1 MRVSRSLACGAFFVL
16 SVGLVL
22 AQPVGAEYITHQM
35 GIALDPAEGGITVT
49 DRIQLGSAPGDE
61 PVEFL
66 LSSALEI
73 ESTNPPVEQ
82 VPLGEF
88 DGFFGINGASIE
100 LGADLELARY
110 RLASFPEGGAMT
122 ISYRGKVDFGL
133 SAQKEEYTRGFRET
147 AGIVGEEGV
156 YLAASGFWYPYFG
169 EALIEF
175 ELAVEQPAGWH
186 VISQG
191 NGTSRGED
199 GRAVWSSGGPMD
211 EIYLVGGPLVVYS
224 ESAGAVE
231 AQVYLHEADDAL
243 AEKYLKATA
252 QYVEMYRELIG
263 PYPYEKFALVENFW
277 ETGYGMPSFTL
288 LGPQIIR
295 FPFIL
300 TSSYPHEILHNW
312 WGNSVF
318 VDYATGNWCE
328 GLTAYMADYLI
339 QEQRGKGEAYRRA
352 TMQKYRNHVKESRD
366 FPLKEFRSR
375 HSAATEAVGYGKTLM
390 GFHMLRLHVGDE
402 AFRRTTARFYRD
414 FRNQRASF
422 RDLQATFENETGED
436 LGWFFDPW
444 VERPGAAALEIEV
457 REVRESAGG
466 FVVSAALV
474 QTQPTEFFELEVPV
488 ALLTESG
495 TEVTVIRT
503 TGTQTPFTLEAVSR
517 PLAIQAD
524 PEFDVFRLLDSRE
537 IPPSIGQIFGEP
549 QILAV
554 LPSTAGE
561 AALKAY
567 RDLAEAWQSDSH
579 SIEVVMDSDLGGSLP
594 ADRSAWIMGRE
605 NLLADRLFVAD
616 LAGVEV
622 TSAQL
627 GLGDEAVP
635 WADHS
640 MVIVRRHPATLDKA
654 VGWLVA
660 EPEAAFA
667 GLGRK
672 LPHYGKY
679 SYLAFEGGEP
689 TNVVKGQWPTTDSP
703 LLVDLRPEGERQGT
717 ALPAMQLA
725 ERQALADLP
734 PVFSQARLM
743 EHVEFLAS
751 PDLEGRGVGT
761 AGLDKAAEY
770 LVQQFEQAGLEP
782 GGDDGTYLQRLTM
795 KEGPDGSP
803 VDVANVIGV
812 LRGARDDWRDQAV
825 IVGAHIDHLGRGW
838 PDVHSGDEGKIHP
851 GADDNASGVAVL
863 VELAKVL
870 TEGEAPQRS
879 LVFVGFTGEESG
891 RVGSKY
897 YVDHPSPL
905 PFSGIR
911 AIVNIDTVGRL
922 GDGAVSILGTGTADE
937 WQHIFRG
944 ASYVTGV
951 DSRNI
956 PESAEA
962 SDQMSFI
969 EKGIP
974 GVQIF
979 TRGHSDY
986 HRPTDTADKVDGA
999 GLVKVATLVKESVV
1013 YLGGRE
1019 EPLTVKI
1026 EGQSASQPSGPPA
1039 GGPSGGR
1046 RVRFGTVPD
1055 FAFEGP
1061 GVKVSEVSEGSPAEK
1076 AGFLAGDTLMAIDDQ
1091 EVTDLRTYSQILR
1104 TLEPG
1109 QTVEAKVIR
1118 EGEEIVLPVTVEAR

>member
-1 MRVSRSLACGAFFVL
+1 MKLPRLLAFGAFFLL
-16 SVGLVL
+16 SIGLVS
-22 AQPVGAEYITHQM
+22 AQPAAAEYLTHQM
-35 GIALDPAEGGITVT
+35 EIALVPSDNGITVT
-49 DRIQLGSAPGDE
+49 DLIQLGSAAGDE

-66 LSSALEI
+66 LSTIMEI
-73 ESTNPPVEQ
+73 ESSNPPVEK

-100 LGADLELARY
+100 LSTDLELARY
-110 RLASFPEGGAMT
+110 RLGSFPEDGELT

-147 AGIVGEEGV
+147 AGIVGDEGV

-169 EALIEF
+169 EELIEF
-175 ELAVEQPAGWH
+175 ELAVEQPADWH
-186 VISQG
+186 IISQG
-191 NGTSRGED
+191 NGTSRGDD

-211 EIYLVGGPLVVYS
+211 EIYLVGGPLTAYF

-243 AEKYLKATA
+243 ADKYLKATA

-288 LGPQIIR
+288 LGPQVIR

-328 GLTAYMADYLI
+328 GLTAYMADHLI
-339 QEQRGKGEAYRRA
+339 QEQRGKGDEYRRA
-352 TMQKYRNHVKESRD
+352 TVQKYRNYVKESSD
-366 FPLKEFRSR
+366 FPLKDFRSR

-390 GFHMLRLHVGDE
+390 GYHMLRLHVGDE
-402 AFRRTTARFYRD
+402 AFRRSMARFYRD
-414 FRNQRASF
+414 YRNKRASF
-422 RDLQATFENETGED
+422 RNLQSTFEAETGED
-436 LGWFFDPW
+436 LAWFFDPW

-457 REVRESAGG
+457 HDVQEAGSG
-466 FVVSAALV
+466 FVVTGSLV
-474 QTQPTEFFELEVPV
+474 QGQPAEFFELEVPI
-488 ALLTESG
+488 ALLTETG
-495 TEVTVIRT
+495 TEITVVRT
-503 TGTQTPFTLEAVSR
+503 TSRETSFQLAAGSR
-517 PLAIQAD
+517 PLALQAD
-524 PEFDVFRLLDSRE
+524 PQFDVFRLLDARE

-549 QILAV
+549 EILAV
-554 LPSTAGE
+554 LPSAEGE
-561 AALKAY
+561 AAVKSY
-567 RDLAEAWQSDSH
+567 RDLAAAWQSDSH
-579 SIEVVMDSDLGGSLP
+579 TIEVVTDSDLESLP
-594 ADRSAWIMGRE
+594 ADRAVWILGRE
-605 NLLADRLFVAD
+605 NRLAERLFGAD
-616 LAGVEV
+616 LEGVEV
-622 TSAQL
+622 TSERLVL
-627 GLGDEAVP
+627 GVEEVP
-635 WADHS
+635 WSDHS
-640 MVIVRRHPATLDKA
+640 TVVIRRHPATLDKA
-654 VGWLVA
+654 VGWLVV
-660 EPEAAFA
+660 EPLAAFA

-679 SYLAFEGGEP
+679 SYLAFEGEEP

-703 LLVDLRPEGERQGT
+703 LLVDLRPEGEARNS

-734 PVFSQARLM
+734 PVFSQSRLM
-743 EHVEFLAS
+743 EHVQILAS
-751 PDLEGRGVGT
+751 PDFEGRGVGT

-770 LVQQFEQAGLEP
+770 LVEQFEQAGLEP
-782 GGDDGTYLQRLTM
+782 GGDNGTYLQHFTM
-795 KEGPDGSP
+795 EQGPDGSP

-812 LRGARDDWRDQAV
+812 LPGSRDEWQDQAV
-825 IVGAHIDHLGRGW
+825 IVGAHFDHLGSGW
-838 PDVHSGDEGKIHP
+838 PDVHSGDEGKVHP

-863 VELAKVL
+863 IELARTL
-870 TEGEAPQRS
+870 AEGEAPQRT
-879 LVFVGFTGEESG
+879 LVFAGFTGEEAG
-891 RVGSKY
+891 RAGSKY
-897 YVDHPSPL
+897 YVANPTPV

-911 AIVNIDTVGRL
+911 AVVNIDTVGRL
-922 GDGAVSILGTGTADE
+922 GEGAVSILGTGTADE

-969 EKGIP
+969 EKGVP

-979 TRGHSDY
+979 TQAHGDY
-986 HRPTDTADKVDGA
+986 HRPGDTAGKVDGA
-999 GLVKVATLVKESVV
+999 GLVKVATLVKEAVV

-1019 EPLTVKI
+1019 EPMTVKI
-1026 EGQSASQPSGPPA
+1026 EGQSAGQTTGPPT

-1061 GVKVSEVSEGSPAEK
+1061 GVRVSEVSAGSPAEK
-1076 AGFLAGDTLMAIDDQ
+1076 AGFLAGDTLIAIDDH
-1091 EVTDLRTYSQILR
+1091 EVTDLRTYSKILR

-1109 QTVEAKVIR
+1109 QTVEAKVMR
-1118 EGEEIVLPVTVEAR
+1118 EGEEVVLPVTVEAR

>member
-1 MRVSRSLACGAFFVL
+1 MRHSSPLAFAAVVL
-16 SVGLVL
+16 LLGLMTV
-22 AQPVGAEYITHQM
+22 AAPAGAEYITHKM
-35 GIALDPAEGGITVT
+35 EVALNPADGEIRVT
-49 DRIQLGSAPGDE
+49 DRIQLGSTLGDE

-66 LSSALEI
+66 LNAALEI
-73 ESTNPPVEQ
+73 ESSSPPVEQ

-100 LGADLELARY
+100 LNADLELARY
-110 RLASFPEGGAMT
+110 RLTSIPDDGLLT
-122 ISYRGKVDFGL
+122 ISYQGGMDFGL

-156 YLAASGFWYPYFG
+156 YLAASGFWYPYFS
-169 EALIEF
+169 ESLIEF
-175 ELAVEQPAGWH
+175 ELAIDQPSDWH

-191 NGTSRGED
+191 NGSSRGDD

-211 EIYLVGGPLVVYS
+211 EIYLVGGPLTAYR
-224 ESAGAVE
+224 EAAGAVE
-231 AQVYLHEADDAL
+231 AQVYLHAADDAL
-243 AEKYLKATA
+243 ADKYLQATA

-288 LGPQIIR
+288 LGPQVIR

-328 GLTAYMADYLI
+328 GLTAYMADHLI
-339 QEQRGKGEAYRRA
+339 QEQRGKGEDYRRA
-352 TMQKYRNHVKESRD
+352 TVQKYRNYVKESRD
-366 FPLKEFRSR
+366 FPLKDFRSR

-390 GFHMLRLHVGDE
+390 GFHMLRLHVGDD
-402 AFRRTTARFYRD
+402 AFRRSMAGFYRD
-414 FRNQRASF
+414 FRNKRASF
-422 RDLQATFENETGED
+422 GDLQATFEAETGED
-436 LGWFFDPW
+436 LTWFFEPW
-444 VERPGAAALEIEV
+444 VERPGAAALEIAV
-457 REVRESAGG
+457 QGVQESDGG
-466 FVVSAALV
+466 FTVNASLV
-474 QTQPTEFFELEVPV
+474 QSQAADSFELEVPI

-495 TEVTVIRT
+495 TEVTVVRT
-503 TGTQTPFTLEAVSR
+503 TGRETPFTLEVASR

-524 PEFDVFRLLDSRE
+524 PQFDVFRLLDARE

-549 QILAV
+549 EILAV
-554 LPSTAGE
+554 LPS
-561 AALKAY
+561 AADESDLEAY
-567 RDLAEAWQSDSH
+567 RALAEGWQSDSH
-579 SIEVVMDSDLGGSLP
+579 SVEVVLDSALEGLP
-594 ADRSAWIMGRE
+594 SDRAFWVLGRE
-605 NLLADRLFVAD
+605 NRLAEELFGEG
-616 LAGVEV
+616 LATVEV
-622 TSAQL
+622 SPEQL
-627 GLGDEAVP
+627 GLGEEEVA
-635 WADHS
+635 WSDHS
-640 MVIVRRHPATLDKA
+640 MVVIRRHPAQVDKA
-654 VGWLVA
+654 VGWLVV
-660 EPEAAFA
+660 EPRAAFA

-679 SYLAFEGGEP
+679 SYLAFEGEEP
-689 TNVVKGQWPTTDSP
+689 VNVVKGQWPTSDSP
-703 LLVDLRPEGERQGT
+703 LLVDLRAEGEARGT
-717 ALPAMQLA
+717 ALPAMQLP

-734 PVFSQARLM
+734 PVFSQSRLM
-743 EHVEFLAS
+743 EHVEYLAS

-761 AGLDKAAEY
+761 AGLEEAARY
-770 LVQQFEQAGLEP
+770 LVEQFEQAGLEP
-782 GGDDGTYLQRLTM
+782 GGDNGSFYQRFTM
-795 KEGPDGSP
+795 QQGPEGSP
-803 VDVANVIGV
+803 VDVTNVIGV
-812 LRGARDDWRDQAV
+812 LQGARADWSDQAV
-825 IVGAHIDHLGRGW
+825 IVGAHFDHLGSGW
-838 PDVHSGDEGKIHP
+838 PDVHSGDEGKVHP

-863 VELAKVL
+863 IELAKAL
-870 TEGEAPQRS
+870 AEGESPQRS
-879 LVFVGFTGEESG
+879 LVFVGFTGEEAG
-891 RVGSKY
+891 RAGSKY
-897 YVDHPSPL
+897 YVANPIPVPL
-905 PFSGIR
+905 SGIR
-911 AIVNIDTVGRL
+911 AVVNIDTVGRL
-922 GDGAVSILGTGTADE
+922 GEGAVSILGTGTADE

-979 TRGHSDY
+979 TQAHGDY
-986 HRPTDTADKVDGA
+986 HRPGDTADKIDGA

-1026 EGQSASQPSGPPA
+1026 AGQSSGPPSGPPA

-1055 FAFEGP
+1055 FAFQGP
-1061 GVKVSEVSEGSPAEK
+1061 GVKVSEVSAGSPAEK
-1076 AGFLAGDTLMAIDDQ
+1076 AGFLAGDTLMAIGDQ

-1109 QTVEAKVIR
+1109 QTVDAKVLR
-1118 EGEEIVLPVTVEAR
+1118 EGEEIVLPVTVEER